1 MEYLYTIITMARII
15 DDLSRKNGKD
25 LDLGKEKEIKTLKE
39 KNRSLQDKHDSV
51 KVLHESLRTYADELE
66 RAIGDDKGGKK
77 TMEELIKARVEVRKL
92 ELEGSSMKT
101 ELAEMIQKYTV
112 ILNKKEDY
120 KKRCERQEKEMKV
133 MKEKM
138 NEEVEEIKDR
148 LNSEAVDCSRW
159 RKQYYD
165 LSERSEVSERLIE
178 DHAGEMRKVKD
189 KHEREMKEIND
200 CYHLEVEG
208 KNIELRDVQ
217 RNLEDLRQNFDYQ
230 KKLNERAQDT
240 WEYEL
245 SKSRREVK
253 IYQEKEIEERQD
265 KMAMQKEYYDMKD
278 NLKVQE
284 AAVILLI
291 KKNEELMNKYNELRD
306 ELRNEREEEV
316 RNTPMAKQEEPG
328 PHKEGEGVKEEST
341 LLESTTGAV
350 LGDSEADNETST
362 AQERTDQK
370 RSRKELIPKPRR
382 KDQEM
387 SSSEESDYSNRS
399 RYSKHRPNDRVKE
412 VEERYE
418 RKLEEQNRKHWEEI
432 ELLIS

>member
-15 DDLSRKNGKD
+15 DDLSRKNGND

-101 ELAEMIQKYTV
+101 ELAEIIQKYTV

-133 MKEKM
+133 MKVKM

-178 DHAGEMRKVKD
+178 DHAGDMRKVKD

-217 RNLEDLRQNFDYQ
+217 RNLEDLRQNLDYQ
-230 KKLNERAQDT
+230 KKLYERAQDT

-245 SKSRREVK
+245 RKTRRELQICK
-253 IYQEKEIEERQD
+253 EREKE
-265 KMAMQKEYYDMKD
+265 
-278 NLKVQE
+278 
-284 AAVILLI
+284 
-291 KKNEELMNKYNELRD
+291 
-306 ELRNEREEEV
+306 
-316 RNTPMAKQEEPG
+316 
-328 PHKEGEGVKEEST
+328 
-341 LLESTTGAV
+341 
-350 LGDSEADNETST
+350 
-362 AQERTDQK
+362 
-370 RSRKELIPKPRR
+370 RR
-382 KDQEM
+382 KDRMGMQKDYFDM
-387 SSSEESDYSNRS
+387 KEE
-399 RYSKHRPNDRVKE
+399 
-412 VEERYE
+412 
-418 RKLEEQNRKHWEEI
+418 L
-432 ELLIS
+432 